1 MYKQS
6 ETHLS
11 SQPAHPAGPLHFVQ
25 PAPLPARGA
34 LLLLILLLLLGVIP
48 SQAAAPGAP
57 DAPNDTPTPVVSETY
72 NEWTLNSGLLYWAN
86 RCYGGEFSWAA
97 TLKRM
102 PAGGGTTRTIGVT
115 DTLHCITYTNLA
127 ADSEGVYYYSVSD
140 QRIEARFSGAP
151 DTAVPVYSLNA
162 STDPVGERLAVDGS
176 YIYWLTSSSLVRV
189 RKDGADFGTVASGLS
204 SPADLLVT
212 GGVVYWLDASGLAR
226 TNVNCGA
233 LPCAKEPLS
242 AVTGS
247 HLVYYYQNKPLIQ
260 AGPRLV
266 YVTGQKLH
274 RVSCSDLTIT
284 CSETDIYTVPA
295 DGNAWTLGR
304 PATDGANLYWEE
316 GYPNISGLNV
326 GRLRRMPVSSSTA
339 VDIALNLY
347 YVPAP
352 VYLHAGYVY
361 FASVDNA
368 TTDILKLPL
377 DAAAVVRTLSADAME
392 ITQGIQNLANDTP
405 LVAKKPTYVRAYATA
420 GSGPS
425 AYDVEAVLYGTRN
438 NLPLPGSPLHSL
450 NGRRALV
457 SGASYDRAQLNAGWL
472 FQLPDSWIGAG
483 NISLRLVVD
492 PLQAY
497 SDANRLDNELSRTA
511 SFSSRQIVCDT
522 FIPVRTSAP
531 LPSTNITNFWQMMDY
546 AKRLWPTASLRA
558 YHQNEPLEELEACS
572 WHGIPY
578 PCFGP
583 YELPGDTWKV
593 FTSLKTRE
601 LLTDDPS
608 ECDAPQGSMHYVG
621 MVHPSTDTG
630 ITTGTG
636 MTSVFNLSW
645 VKFSNDLAASND
657 PFAPQSGE
665 TLAHETAHNLG
676 RMHVDCGSPSDV
688 DASYPYPTNQIDF
701 TGPANHY
708 GFDIKSLRPIPPNA
722 AKDFMGYCTPKWVSD
737 YTWKGLY
744 NQLFPFAPAAA
755 SVPSAPLASAAGA
768 VLVSG
773 AVTPTASTGSLDYA
787 WNYPTA
793 ALSASTLQKW
803 QRLSQQNAQAV
814 NTSSVAYHV
823 RLLDAA
829 DSVLADVPVTPV
841 APHFHEGDS
850 PIEIFFA
857 SLPSPTSTVARI
869 ELLQDSAVLDRR
881 APGGSTPTV
890 SILQPAGGETFT
902 DTLQLSWQG
911 QDADT
916 GDLLHYSI
924 QYSPDGGLTWRSLA
938 ADIPGTP
945 GSTPT
950 SLAFNVS
957 GMPGSSPS
965 GGLVR
970 IAASDG
976 YHTGLAVSQPFTIS
990 NHKPEPFIL
999 TPAAGES
1006 TPAGQSALLRGA
1018 ANDAEDGSLD
1028 GASLSWTIDGV
1039 PAGSGEEVNAAG
1051 FAPGSHPVIL
1061 TAYDSLSQ
1069 TAAAQ
1074 GTLTILPLA
1083 VPAGST
1089 PTLDG
1094 ACDDPGYAAASQVL
1108 LKPYDPDTQAV
1119 VHLLRDNSAVWL
1131 CFSGLKPGALSPGAF
1146 VGARIDSDNSR
1157 DSLAQPG
1164 DYGFFVGEDGGVLT
1178 VAGDGAGGFAS
1189 AGPGGLQA
1197 QVSAAGSAWSAELRI
1212 DAAVIGGLD
1221 HLVGLSL
1228 GHYSLNALNDDYVWP
1243 YASVTNQPDTWAE
1256 TALAALPAI
1265 TQLSPSG
1272 AVTGSPA
1279 FTLVI
1284 SGENFVSA
1292 SQALWNGT
1300 PLSTTFGS
1308 STLVSAT
1315 LSTAQLSAAG
1325 SIPVVVRNPGNIDS
1339 GPALFA
1345 LSNPQPALS
1354 GLLPDSNPA
1363 GGPAFTL
1370 AISGSGFASG
1380 ARVLWNG
1387 QELPT
1392 TFTSSGQL
1400 SAQVGASLLDQAQA
1414 VSITVLNPGPGAQV
1428 SNTALFI
1435 IQPRALTLLPLINN
1449 K

>member
-11 SQPAHPAGPLHFVQ
+11 SRPAHPAGPLHFTQ
-25 PAPLPARGA
+25 PASLPARGA

-48 SQAAAPGAP
+48 SQAATPGAP
-57 DAPNDTPTPVVSETY
+57 DAPNDTPNPVVSETY

-86 RCYGGEFSWAA
+86 RCYGGELSWAA

-102 PAGGGTTRTIGVT
+102 PAGGGTTRTIGTTGTTNCVT
-115 DTLHCITYTNLA
+115 YLNLA
-127 ADSEGVYYYSVSD
+127 ADSDGVYYYSASD
-140 QRIEARFSGAP
+140 QRIEARLSGTP
-151 DTAVPVYSLNA
+151 DTAIPVYNLNA
-162 STDPVGERLAVDGS
+162 STDPVGQRLAADGG
-176 YIYWLTSSSLVRV
+176 YIYWLTTTSLVRV
-189 RKDGADFGTVASGLS
+189 KKDGTDFGTVASGLS
-204 SPADLLVT
+204 SPSDLLVI

-226 TNVNCGA
+226 TNVSCGS

-247 HLVYYYQNKPLIQ
+247 HLLYYYQNKPVLQ

-266 YVTGQKLH
+266 YVNGQKLH
-274 RVSCSDLTIT
+274 RVSCSDIIFT
-284 CSETDIYTVPA
+284 CSETDIYTAPA
-295 DGNAWTLGR
+295 DGNPWQLSR
-304 PATDGANLYWEE
+304 PATDGTNIFWEE
-316 GYPNISGLNV
+316 GYQGITPDV
-326 GRLRRMPVSSSTA
+326 GRLRRMPLNGGTA
-339 VDIALNLY
+339 ADIAVNLY
-347 YVPAP
+347 FTPAP
-352 VYLHAGYVY
+352 VYIHAGYIY
-361 FASVDNA
+361 FASVDNGF
-368 TTDILKLPL
+368 TDILKLPL
-377 DAAAVVRTLSADAME
+377 DAAALVYDLSADAME
-392 ITQGIQNLANDTP
+392 VTQGIQNLANDTP
-405 LVAKKPTYVRAYATA
+405 LVAKKTTYVRAYARSN
-420 GSGPS
+420 SGPS
-425 AYDVEAVLYGTRN
+425 ASAVDAVLYGTRN
-438 NLPLPGSPLHSL
+438 NLPLPGSPLHPI
-450 NGRRALV
+450 NGRRSLV
-457 SGASYDRAQLNAGWL
+457 TGAVYIRSLRDSGWL
-472 FQLPDSWIGAG
+472 FRLPDSWINAG
-483 NISLRLVVD
+483 SISLRLVVD
-492 PLQAY
+492 PLQTYTEA
-497 SDANRLDNELSRTA
+497 SRLDNELTQAA
-511 SFSSRQIVCDT
+511 SFATRQAVCTT

-531 LPSTNITNFWQMMDY
+531 LPSTSIANFWQMLDY
-546 AKRLWPTASLRA
+546 AKRLWPTASLRP
-558 YHQNEPLEELEACS
+558 YQQDEPLEELEACS

-601 LLTDDPS
+601 LFTDDPS
-608 ECDAPQGSMHYVG
+608 ECDAPLASMHYVG
-621 MVHPSTDTG
+621 MVHPSTGTG
-630 ITTGTG
+630 TTTGTG
-636 MTSVFNLSW
+636 MTAVFNLSW
-645 VKFSNDLAASND
+645 VKFSNELAASND
-657 PFAPQSGE
+657 PFAPRSGE

-676 RMHVDCGSPSDV
+676 RMHVDCSSPDGV

-708 GFDIKSLRPIPPNA
+708 GFDIKSLRPIAPDA
-722 AKDFMGYCTPKWVSD
+722 AKDFMSYCTPKWVSD

-755 SVPSAPLASAAGA
+755 PAPSSPLASAAGA

-773 AVTPTASTGSLDYA
+773 AVTPTASTGQLDYA
-787 WNYPTA
+787 WSYPTA

-803 QRLSQQNAQAV
+803 QSLSQQNVQAA
-814 NTSSVAYHV
+814 NSSTAAYHV

-829 DSVLADVPVTPV
+829 DGVLADVPVAPV
-841 APHFHEGDS
+841 APHLHEGNS
-850 PIEIFFA
+850 PVQVFFA

-869 ELLQDSAVLDRR
+869 ELLQGSAVLASR
-881 APGGSTPTV
+881 APGSSTPTI

-938 ADIPGTP
+938 ADIPGDP
-945 GSTPT
+945 GSTPA
-950 SLAFNVS
+950 SLALPIL
-957 GMPGSSPS
+957 GMPGSTPS

-976 YHTGLAVSQPFTIS
+976 YHTGLAVSQPFTVS
-990 NHKPEPFIL
+990 NHKPQPFIL
-999 TPAAGES
+999 TPAAGETS
-1006 TPAGQSALLRGA
+1006 LAGQTNLLRGA
-1018 ANDAEDGSLD
+1018 ASDAEDGSLD
-1028 GASLSWTIDGV
+1028 GASLSWTIDGL

-1146 VGARIDSDNSR
+1146 VGARIDSDNSQ
-1157 DSLAQPG
+1157 DNLAQAS

-1178 VAGDGAGGFAS
+1178 VAGNGTGGFAS

-1228 GHYSLNALNDDYVWP
+1228 GHYSLSALDDDYVWP

-1265 TQLSPSG
+1265 TQLSPAG

-1308 STLVSAT
+1308 STLVSVT
-1315 LSTAQLSAAG
+1315 LSAAQLSAAG
-1325 SIPVVVRNPGNIDS
+1325 TIPVVMRNPGNIDS

-1354 GLLPDSNPA
+1354 GLLPDSKPA

-1370 AISGSGFASG
+1370 AVSGSGFASG

-1392 TFTSSGQL
+1392 TFTSSSQL